1 MRPTP
6 FMGLRDI
13 VGALVLIALGDAANK
28 APLSRL
34 LWASL
39 QDFRGLAASIP
50 IFWAWVIP
58 GGGVNLSASQFLRVP
73 SVVANRIIWLESSV
87 LKNRLMPCMDNFL
100 WVLIDGVMGIGA
112 GRDFVMCLVIIS
124 SGLGLFWFFKVVRGP
139 RSCRILLFVVVLL

>member
-13 VGALVLIALGDAANK
+13 VGALVLIALGDAKMK

-50 IFWAWVIP
+50 IFT
-58 GGGVNLSASQFLRVP
+58 
-73 SVVANRIIWLESSV
+73 
-87 LKNRLMPCMDNFL
+87 
-100 WVLIDGVMGIGA
+100 
-112 GRDFVMCLVIIS
+112 
-124 SGLGLFWFFKVVRGP
+124 
-139 RSCRILLFVVVLL
+139 